1 MAANSHL
8 AARGG
13 LLINALGIFNVTEVA
28 LIYMNTINESPAPAG
43 KLISQTIAMPRET
56 NANGDIF
63 GGWLLSQMDLAGAI
77 LAGRIAKGR
86 VATVA
91 ISSMSF
97 LNPVSVGAVV
107 GCYADVKALGASSIT
122 IGIEVWIS
130 DDNQAEPSKVTEGE
144 FVFVAIDDSG
154 KTRQLPSN

>member
-1 MAANSHL
+1 ME
-8 AARGG
+8 
-13 LLINALGIFNVTEVA
+13 TQ
-28 LIYMNTINESPAPAG
+28 SPAPSG

-77 LAGRIAKGR
+77 LAGRIGKGR

-97 LNPVSVGAVV
+97 LNLWARWWVAMPR
-107 GCYADVKALGASSIT
+107 
-122 IGIEVWIS
+122 
-130 DDNQAEPSKVTEGE
+130 PSPWAPAR
-144 FVFVAIDDSG
+144 FAF
-154 KTRQLPSN
+154 